1 MWWHACPGALHR
13 PPAPERHVRLPQSE
27 NGTEVSAI
35 EVHYQMVQADGIA
48 EHSIRYSMRMKSARR
63 RWRRVKR
70 LRQALETVRRIKLR
84 PGERPK
90 VQGARGRS

>member
-1 MWWHACPGALHR
+1 MSRRLAKTSSTGAPCSSTTILKWNR
-13 PPAPERHVRLPQSE
+13 A
-27 NGTEVSAI
+27 VSAI
-35 EVHYQMVQADGIA
+35 EVHYQMVQADVIA

-63 RWRRVKR
+63 RGRRVKR
-70 LRQALETVRRIKLR
+70 LRQALETVRRIKPR